1 MNIHLM
7 PITRAIPQ
15 AEAEERALFLAK
27 HEVSVIRD
35 TPVWQLTVEQLARSS
50 NAAIANEAM
59 RLMGGA
65 S

>member
-1 MNIHLM
+1 MTIHLL
-7 PITRAIPQ
+7 PINRAVSRQ
-15 AEAEERALFLAK
+15 EAEERALFLAK

-50 NAAIANEAM
+50 NAAIATEAA
-59 RLMGGA
+59 RLLGGA